1 MELGVELEL
10 GKRVPNNTLNSQY
23 NFGLHDKSSMVLSL
37 SLMVMDFDN
46 RKDSR
51 N

>member
-1 MELGVELEL
+1 MI
-10 GKRVPNNTLNSQY
+10 
-23 NFGLHDKSSMVLSL
+23 FGIHDKRSMVLSL